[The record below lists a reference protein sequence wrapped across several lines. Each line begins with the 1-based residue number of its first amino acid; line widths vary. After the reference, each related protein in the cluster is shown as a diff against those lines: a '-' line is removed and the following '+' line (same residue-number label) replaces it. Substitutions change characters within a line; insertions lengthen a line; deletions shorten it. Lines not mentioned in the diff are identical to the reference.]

1 MSIREYG
8 GASVSLVWW
17 CSGGGL
23 VELEMHAIA
32 MVAERLEIEERRYSN
47 ILGMRLVQ
55 VKDSKSDWIL
65 ISWQGADWWRRKWG

>member
-1 MSIREYG
+1 MVLLFRWCG
-8 GASVSLVWW
+8 GAVVI
-17 CSGGGL
+17 GL
-23 VELEMHAIA
+23 VDLEMHAIA

-65 ISWQGADWWRRKWG
+65 ISWQGADWSKRK

>member
-1 MSIREYG
+1 MVVLLFRWCG
-8 GASVSLVWW
+8 GAVAS
-17 CSGGGL
+17 GL
-23 VELEMHAIA
+23 VELEMHANA

-65 ISWQGADWWRRKWG
+65 ISWQSADWSRRKWG

>member
-1 MSIREYG
+1 MVLLFRWCG
-8 GASVSLVWW
+8 GAVTS
-17 CSGGGL
+17 GL

-65 ISWQGADWWRRKWG
+65 ISWQGADWSRRKWG